1 MGETILKGEKKNTSY
16 RPGAVLCLK
25 FLLTF
30 IVLHS
35 ITSSLHH
42 QIYRFCG
49 SLICKHHGLLT
60 AGSSK
65 AHRGLQAVYVL
76 YFICKVCG
84 PSVVFRYMAS
94 FVVKNKHQYI
104 YIYVYIYMCACYG
117 ETGLYAQHAHIIL
130 VIIIDIIGKAY
141 VIA

>member
-104 YIYVYIYMCACYG
+104 YIYMFIFTCVRVTVRLDYM
-117 ETGLYAQHAHIIL
+117 LNMHIL
-130 VIIIDIIGKAY
+130 F
-141 VIA
+141 